1 MLPDSTARIA
11 VLLSVGQHPLTAR
24 PRRADQ
30 DARAL
35 ELALQLPG
43 VEVLP
48 VHAGELNDQNET
60 ALRSYLGM
68 GAAALKLLPAAEGED
83 VLPLLQQGLRDLQ
96 PDLVLCGKRAE
107 RGESSGLMPYLLA
120 QSLGWPVISGLV
132 EIERLEAGHVT
143 VLQALPRGQRRRL
156 RVTLPAVLAMDDA
169 APAARQSAFGPA
181 RRGVLEV
188 EQMVAVAEQ
197 GLANLNNLSVL
208 NWQFQP
214 ARKRPKRLKIIK
226 ATSARDRFK
235 AAAAK
240 AESSGGQ
247 VLQGLTPDAAAETI
261 LKMLREEGVMNSTHG
276 D

>member
-1 MLPDSTARIA
+1 MLPDRTARIA
-11 VLLSVGQHPLTAR
+11 VLLSVGQHPLTAS

-48 VHAGELNDQNET
+48 VHAGELNVQNEA

-68 GAAALKLLPAAEGED
+68 GAAALKLLPAVEGDD

-107 RGESSGLMPYLLA
+107 RGESSGLIPYLLA

-132 EIERLEAGHVT
+132 EIERLEADHAT

-181 RRGVLEV
+181 RRGLLQL
-188 EQMVAVAEQ
+188 EQMAVAPDQ
-197 GLANLNNLSVL
+197 DDQNKLSAL

-240 AESSGGQ
+240 AEASGGQ
-247 VLQGLTPDAAAETI
+247 VLQGLAPDAAAEAI